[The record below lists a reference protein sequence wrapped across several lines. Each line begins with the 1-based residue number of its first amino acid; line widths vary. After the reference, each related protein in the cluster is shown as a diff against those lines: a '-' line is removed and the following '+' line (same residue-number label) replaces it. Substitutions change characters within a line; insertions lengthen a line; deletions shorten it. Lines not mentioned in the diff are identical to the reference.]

1 MHKLQL
7 RRTFVAAIFIIVM
20 KSLFKFALLFALII
34 GGRLAKQPAAA
45 TMAQSMSAA
54 ANNGSVVLV
63 HQVLT
68 SEPVPPATEQNQP
81 QNSGNG
87 LIAELF

>member
-1 MHKLQL
+1 
-7 RRTFVAAIFIIVM
+7 M
-20 KSLFKFALLFALII
+20 KSLFKFALLSALIV
-34 GGRLAKQPAAA
+34 GGRLAKQPAPAI
-45 TMAQSMSAA
+45 MAQATPA

-68 SEPVPPATEQNQP
+68 SEPVPPAQEQNQP
-81 QNSGNG
+81 QHSGNG

>member
-1 MHKLQL
+1 
-7 RRTFVAAIFIIVM
+7 M
-20 KSLFKFALLFALII
+20 KSLFKFALLSALIV
-34 GGRLAKQPAAA
+34 GGRLAKQPAPAS
-45 TMAQSMSAA
+45 MAQAMPSQAD
-54 ANNGSVVLV
+54 NGSVVLV

-68 SEPVPPATEQNQP
+68 SEPVPPAKEQNQP

>member
-1 MHKLQL
+1 
-7 RRTFVAAIFIIVM
+7 M
-20 KSLFKFALLFALII
+20 KSLFKFALLSALII
-34 GGRLAKQPAAA
+34 GGRLAKQPAS
-45 TMAQSMSAA
+45 TSMAQAQLVP

-68 SEPVPPATEQNQP
+68 SEPVPANQEQNPP
-81 QNSGNG
+81 QHSGNG

>member
-1 MHKLQL
+1 
-7 RRTFVAAIFIIVM
+7 M
-20 KSLFKFALLFALII
+20 KSLFKFALLSALIV
-34 GGRLAKQPAAA
+34 GGRLAKQPAPA
-45 TMAQSMSAA
+45 TMAQATPV

-68 SEPVPPATEQNQP
+68 SEPVPPAQEQNQP
-81 QNSGNG
+81 QPSGNG

>member
-1 MHKLQL
+1 
-7 RRTFVAAIFIIVM
+7 M
-20 KSLFKFALLFALII
+20 KSLFKFALLSALIV
-34 GGRLAKQPAAA
+34 GGRLAKQPAPVATAQAA
-45 TMAQSMSAA
+45 PAA

-68 SEPVPPATEQNQP
+68 SEPVPPTKEQNQP
-81 QNSGNG
+81 QHSGNG